1 MHAVVVEGGW
11 VCTGGVLW
19 TAEVVNEGR
28 GTMADLLRVGGEEVA
43 LVLLEVVE
51 EK

>member
-1 MHAVVVEGGW
+1 MQ
-11 VCTGGVLW
+11 
-19 TAEVVNEGR
+19 GR
-28 GTMADLLRVGGEEVA
+28 GTMADLLWVGGEEVA

>member
-1 MHAVVVEGGW
+1 MQ
-11 VCTGGVLW
+11 
-19 TAEVVNEGR
+19 GR
-28 GTMADLLRVGGEEVA
+28 GTMADLLRVGGEGEEVA

>member
-1 MHAVVVEGGW
+1 MQ
-11 VCTGGVLW
+11 
-19 TAEVVNEGR
+19 GR